1 METELI
7 SNLSEL
13 FSTLFTLNPEL
24 TYDFESA
31 MQSHFLLKAFE
42 MGSDWLSYIGALFFH
57 TYYNSSDFI
66 TALVMLTRD
75 SFSDA
80 LNKSSLIIGGL
91 RPVEIKLPDNYD
103 PKVPAPLLV
112 LLHGYSN
119 SGPWTSNY
127 FGT

>member
-7 SNLSEL
+7 SNFSEL
-13 FSTLFTLNPEL
+13 FSTLFTSNSEL
-24 TYDFESA
+24 TFGIESA
-31 MQSHFLLKAFE
+31 MHTLSLLKAFE
-42 MGSDWLSYIGALFFH
+42 LGSDWFTYISAVFFH

-66 TALVMLTRD
+66 NALVMLTMD
-75 SFSDA
+75 PFTDV
-80 LNKSSLIIGGL
+80 LKKPNPIIGGL
-91 RPVEIKLPDNYD
+91 RPVEIQLPDNYD